1 MGGLNTS
8 EGPMTETTNQGRE
21 IGYARVSKTEQHL
34 ALQLDALKKRG
45 VIRIFT
51 DKQTGTRFDRA
62 QFLAALEY
70 VNSGDTLVV
79 WKLDRLGRSLKQLIE
94 TVENLQKRTI
104 HLVSL
109 TEDINTTTA
118 TGRLFFQ
125 LIAMLAEFERNLI
138 SERTKA
144 GLEAARARGRVGG
157 RPRVKITDTKVQIA
171 KQHHA
176 SNTPIKTIL
185 KTLNIKKS
193 TLYRY
198 LNMEKST
205 N

>member
-1 MGGLNTS
+1 MGGLDIS

-70 VNSGDTLVV
+70 VNPGDTLVV

-94 TVENLQKRTI
+94 TVENLQKRNI

-125 LIAMLAEFERNLI
+125 FIAMLAEFERNLI

-171 KQHHA
+171 KQLHA

>member
-1 MGGLNTS
+1 MW
-8 EGPMTETTNQGRE
+8 EGMMLLSWSVLLTGIVPLLSRVTT
-21 IGYARVSKTEQHL
+21 
-34 ALQLDALKKRG
+34 
-45 VIRIFT
+45 
-51 DKQTGTRFDRA
+51 
-62 QFLAALEY
+62 
-70 VNSGDTLVV
+70 
-79 WKLDRLGRSLKQLIE
+79 
-94 TVENLQKRTI
+94 ENLQKRTI

-125 LIAMLAEFERNLI
+125 FIAMLAEFERNLI

-171 KQHHA
+171 KQLHA